1 MRQLFIPTAS
11 DIIVQNAFSFFFSF
25 VVVPRMF
32 EYYIDVYLCALFLE
46 FTRVQAEVGVVG
58 VGGWGEVW
66 IQHCVICECCE
77 SPEVRR

>member
-1 MRQLFIPTAS
+1 ML
-11 DIIVQNAFSFFFSF
+11 FFFFFFF

-58 VGGWGEVW
+58 GAW
-66 IQHCVICECCE
+66 IQHCVIYECCE